1 MKKGVLLTLISLTFC
16 AASYAQVRI
25 GGFLGYGSE
34 VEQLAIGANA
44 EFFLN
49 EKMAIAPSLAFYLP
63 EENGPYKLNVWELN
77 GNFHYYFVSEDMISV
92 YGLGGLNFTSVHVKI
107 DGGGFFDD
115 VDDSETEI
123 GLNIGGGINFKV
135 TDKIIPFGELKYAIS
150 DFDQVA
156 IFFGVK
162 FQLSE

>member
-1 MKKGVLLTLISLTFC
+1 MKKGVLLTLVSLTFC

-49 EKMAIAPSLAFYLP
+49 EKMAIAPSIAFYLP
-63 EENGPYKLNVWELN
+63 EESGPYKLSVWELN

-92 YGLGGLNFTSVHVKI
+92 YGLGGLNFTSVHLNY
-107 DGGGFFDD
+107 DGPGFGGDN
-115 VDDSETEI
+115 SETEI
-123 GLNIGGGINFKV
+123 GLNLGGGINFKV

-162 FQLSE
+162 FQLAE

>member
-1 MKKGVLLTLISLTFC
+1 MKKGVLLTLVSLTFC

-34 VEQLAIGANA
+34 IEQLAIGANA

-49 EKMAIAPSLAFYLP
+49 EKMAIAPSIAFYLP
-63 EENGPYKLNVWELN
+63 QEDGPVKTNLWELN

-92 YGLGGLNFTSVHVKI
+92 YGLGGLNFTTVHVKF
-107 DGGGFFDD
+107 DGFGADFDD
-115 VDDSETEI
+115 SQTEI
-123 GLNIGGGINFKV
+123 GLNLGGGINFKV